1 MLLEAAEAQLA
12 LTDPPYHDDVQY
24 GELSLPLR
32 VWAGLSTGRLEREAL
47 VNNATG
53 HNSEGDSY
61 ETLLTT
67 IFVETRR
74 VLRPDG
80 HLIFSYANREPA
92 AWVAVLTALNNA
104 GFRACG
110 YAVLHSE
117 NETDVAK
124 RNVRACA
131 LDFLMDIV
139 PAGPHPIVVHEPSA
153 LPETDEGDYLRVVA
167 RAFLRVG
174 TMTQEELDELQ
185 TELALTRFIAATSP
199 AR

>member
-1 MLLEAAEAQLA
+1 M
-12 LTDPPYHDDVQY
+12 
-24 GELSLPLR
+24 
-32 VWAGLSTGRLEREAL
+32 
-47 VNNATG
+47 
-53 HNSEGDSY
+53 
-61 ETLLTT
+61 
-67 IFVETRR
+67 
-74 VLRPDG
+74 
-80 HLIFSYANREPA
+80 
-92 AWVAVLTALNNA
+92 TALNNA

-124 RNVRACA
+124 LNVRACA

-139 PAGPHPIVVHEPSA
+139 PAGSYPILVHEPSA

-174 TMTQEELDELQ
+174 EMTQEELDGLK
-185 TELALTRFIAATSP
+185 TELALTRFIAATSA